1 MLVLVHRLAVDN
13 RFLVCDFSSVD
24 MPMPFELFSYYVD
37 IQLIQGCTSRV
48 SFRVGVFI
56 SVLRVVWADCRVKK
70 RLGDTT
76 EKKQER
82 NSANKPCSCLRSF

>member
-1 MLVLVHRLAVDN
+1 MHRLAVDIL
-13 RFLVCDFSSVD
+13 FLVCEFSSVD
-24 MPMPFELFSYYVD
+24 MPTPFELCSYYVD
-37 IQLIQGCTSRV
+37 IKRIQGCTPRV

-56 SVLRVVWADCRVKK
+56 SVLRVVWADCIVKK

-82 NSANKPCSCLRSF
+82 NSANKLCSCLNFF